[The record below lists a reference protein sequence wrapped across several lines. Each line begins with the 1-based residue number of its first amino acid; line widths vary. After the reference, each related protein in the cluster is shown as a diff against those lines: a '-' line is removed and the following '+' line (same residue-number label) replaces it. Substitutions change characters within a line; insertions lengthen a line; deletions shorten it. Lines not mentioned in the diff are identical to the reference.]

1 MIKIIVL
8 ILASLAFSLSGTAIQ
23 ANDGDHGILR
33 VYKDQSR
40 ILKLDRPA
48 LRVIVGSSE
57 VADVAVAD
65 PQTVV
70 VTGKNYGATNLVIID
85 SDGNTLLDE
94 RVLVSI
100 DEGNTVRLYQS
111 TGRTVLSC
119 TPSCEQHRRSQ

>member
-1 MIKIIVL
+1 M
-8 ILASLAFSLSGTAIQ
+8 LAAVALNLTGVTAT
-23 ANDGDHGILR
+23 AEDYNGDILR
-33 VYKDQSR
+33 VFKDQSR